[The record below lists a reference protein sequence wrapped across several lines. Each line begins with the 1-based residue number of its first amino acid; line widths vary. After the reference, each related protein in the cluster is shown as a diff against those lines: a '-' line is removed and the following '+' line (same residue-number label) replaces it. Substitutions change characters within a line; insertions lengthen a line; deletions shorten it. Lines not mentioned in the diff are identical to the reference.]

1 MLRTGFAARITFAG
15 LCALVALP
23 ALPGVA
29 GTLPGAGQ
37 TPSQH
42 EDFKLI
48 ADDGES
54 GDSFGIAVAIDGN
67 TVLVGARGDDH
78 DGHHECWQRLPLR
91 RHHRQPARQTHR
103 FDDGLNQFGDF
114 GVSTA
119 IDSNK
124 AIIGTRANGAYFFDL
139 TDPTQPVKKTR
150 FVSSD
155 KSSFRH
161 QFGSQVA
168 VSGDI
173 AIVTAPGKSNSA
185 SEGPSFGRAYI
196 YDLTRPARTIELAK
210 IDGPHS
216 SSFGSSVAIDGNLA
230 LIGAQG
236 DDTLG
241 FNTNVGS
248 AFLFDLTD
256 PAHPVQLSKLIASD
270 PGVFDRFGSS
280 VAIEGNVAIVGTEIS
295 GGPGR
300 AYLFDITDPT
310 HPIEVAKLTASD
322 GFRQDLFGGSVAI
335 DGNMVIIGAKLDDDH
350 GPRSGSA
357 YLFDIADLNNIV
369 EIAKLTA
376 SDGVK
381 FRRFGTSVGISG
393 NTAVIGTL
401 GISAYVFTVPEPT
414 AVIALLLILGC
425 PALRH
430 RPMRQA

>member
-78 DGHHECWQRLPLR
+78 GDITNAGSAYLFDATTGNQLAKLT
-91 RHHRQPARQTHR
+91 A
-103 FDDGLNQFGDF
+103 DDGLNQFGDF

-155 KSSFRH
+155 RSSFRH
-161 QFGSQVA
+161 EFGSQVA